1 MQITVFPG
9 STGHDPPGWRGVRG
23 GGFGWDLAACPW
35 GALGTWRNFTV
46 QGDLQLL
53 LFSIPRAIVLCWGA
67 RSTKAVKPNNSCPA
81 LETLGPSPSPV
92 SPRAP
97 SSLRGREPGQGC
109 VPACEKVQPSD
120 PEAEAGCAWGCS
132 SQVQWDREDQTHPF
146 SSCNAAQS
154 TCTVCWVPATSACA
168 DLRDWV

>member
-1 MQITVFPG
+1 MGWWFRLGPG
-9 STGHDPPGWRGVRG
+9 CVSMGSPGDVAE
-23 GGFGWDLAACPW
+23 LHCA
-35 GALGTWRNFTV
+35 
-46 QGDLQLL
+46 GDLQLL

-67 RSTKAVKPNNSCPA
+67 RSTKAAKPNNSCPA

-92 SPRAP
+92 SPQAP
-97 SSLRGREPGQGC
+97 SSLHGCVPGQGC

-120 PEAEAGCAWGCS
+120 AEAEAGCAWGCS
-132 SQVQWDREDQTHPF
+132 SQVRRDREDQTRPF